1 MHSVRTRTKWLLYL
15 CATGFLLARSA
26 EMIVTLRAGSEA
38 QLLAFPLAVILPFA
52 LIVGLAQLPPTDS
65 REGALMRLGTMI
77 QLVAIIALLKLG
89 PYRSWIL
96 FHPAPIEA
104 LLTDQWASFIRFRKL
119 TDVVAQWNGDSLL
132 LAEGEEWRERRRK
145 VLPAFQTRRLGNYG
159 AMAVR
164 HATQFAD
171 RLDAQV
177 GDENSV
183 TFDTD
188 AAMARLTLDIAVG
201 ALFGADPPENG
212 SDVERALLILS
223 DTAFRESTSPLSIP
237 DWLPLPAK
245 RRKRWAMGVMD
256 RLVVGLV
263 ERALLRDG
271 NDGGDLVSMLIEH
284 HDRNA
289 LAIRND
295 AMSLLIAGHETS
307 GALLSWIFACLS
319 QNRDWLDRITDE
331 LKQVLD
337 SRPPKIDDLSLLKTV
352 RAVVE
357 ETLRLYP
364 PAYSL
369 FLRQAT
375 LGVDLA
381 GTAVAKGDLVQVVP
395 FTLHRDGRWFENPTM
410 FDPRR
415 FLDEPTWPRYA
426 YLPFGAGPRV
436 CIGQN
441 FALMEV
447 CLVVTTILQRWHPC
461 RLDQLPALAPKFSL
475 RPKNGMPMIWRR
487 NT

>member
-1 MHSVRTRTKWLLYL
+1 MNAAP
-15 CATGFLLARSA
+15 ATQPRSWCFGLDHLIRIRRDQLAFYDD
-26 EMIVTLRAGSEA
+26 LRARYGDVV
-38 QLLAFPLAVILPFA
+38 Q
-52 LIVGLAQLPPTDS
+52 
-65 REGALMRLGTMI
+65 
-77 QLVAIIALLKLG
+77 LKLG

-104 LLTDQWASFIRFRKL
+104 LLTDQWASFIRFKKL
-119 TDVVAQWNGDSLL
+119 TDVVAQWNGNSLL

-145 VLPAFQTRRLGNYG
+145 VLPAFQTRRLANYG

-171 RLDAQV
+171 RLDQQTDSNGCV
-177 GDENSV
+177 M
-183 TFDTD
+183 FDTD
-188 AAMARLTLDIAVG
+188 AAMARLTLDIAVSS
-201 ALFGADPPENG
+201 LFGADPPENG
-212 SDVERALLILS
+212 HEVEKALLVLS

-237 DWLPLPAK
+237 DWFPLPAK
-245 RRKRWAMGVMD
+245 HRKQWAMGIMD

-263 ERALLRDG
+263 ERALRRDG
-271 NDGGDLVSMLIEH
+271 NDSGDLVSMLIEH
-284 HDRNA
+284 HDRDA

-319 QNRDWLDRITDE
+319 QNRDWLERISDE
-331 LKQVLD
+331 LKQVLN
-337 SRPPKIDDLSLLKTV
+337 SRAPKIEDLSLLKTV

-375 LGVDLA
+375 IDVDLD
-381 GTAVAKGDLVQVVP
+381 GTAIAKGDLVQIVP
-395 FTLHRDGRWFENPTM
+395 FTLHRDARWFENPTM
-410 FDPRR
+410 FDPAR
-415 FLDEPTWPRYA
+415 FLGEPTWPRYA

-447 CLVVTTILQRWHPC
+447 CLVVATILQRSKPS

-475 RPKNGMPMIWRR
+475 RPKNGMPMTWRR
-487 NT
+487 KT

>member
-1 MHSVRTRTKWLLYL
+1 MNLPVEIQP
-15 CATGFLLARSA
+15 RSWDFG
-26 EMIVTLRAGSEA
+26 IGHLIKIR
-38 QLLAFPLAVILPFA
+38 QDQLAFYEELR
-52 LIVGLAQLPPTDS
+52 S
-65 REGALMRLGTMI
+65 RYGDVVR
-77 QLVAIIALLKLG
+77 LKLG

-96 FHPAPIEA
+96 FHPAAIEA
-104 LLTDQWASFIRFRKL
+104 LLTDQWASFIRFKKL

-145 VLPAFQTRRLGNYG
+145 VLPAFQTRRLANYG

-164 HATQFAD
+164 HATHFTE
-171 RLDAQV
+171 RLDAQA
-177 GDENSV
+177 GDDGCV

-188 AAMARLTLDIAVG
+188 AAMARLTLDIAVSS
-201 ALFGADPPENG
+201 LFGADPPENG
-212 SDVERALLILS
+212 NEVEQALLILS

-263 ERALLRDG
+263 ERALRRDG
-271 NDGGDLVSMLIEH
+271 NDSGDLVSMLIEH
-284 HDRNA
+284 HDRDA

-319 QNRDWLDRITDE
+319 QNREWLERISDE
-331 LKQVLD
+331 LKQVLN
-337 SRPPKIDDLSLLKTV
+337 SRAPKIEDLSLLKTV

-375 LGVDLA
+375 IDVDLA
-381 GTAVAKGDLVQVVP
+381 GTNIARGDLVQIVP
-395 FTLHRDGRWFENPTM
+395 FTLHRDARWFENPTM
-410 FDPRR
+410 FDPAR

-447 CLVVTTILQRWHPC
+447 CLVVATILQRWQPC

-475 RPKNGMPMIWRR
+475 RPKNGMPMTWRR
-487 NT
+487 KT